1 MQNGAKHS
9 AGSSH
14 SDNTW
19 HTWSVCNTD
28 RMHNTELTPDRLS
41 VIAYTVCMWLSGS
54 VCGIVD
60 AWLGLAVFQLSFS
73 TEYGPWYGP
82 YVTSNDWAWLHSG
95 RDCLFPQPLFSSGY
109 SFRWSLVLPCYH
121 VVNPFI
127 PSTLFAF
134 EVATGSPVLELLS

>member
-41 VIAYTVCMWLSGS
+41 VIAYT
-54 VCGIVD
+54 
-60 AWLGLAVFQLSFS
+60 
-73 TEYGPWYGP
+73 YGPWYGP

-127 PSTLFAF
+127 PITLFAF

>member
-1 MQNGAKHS
+1 MEQSILLVVRIRTTRGILGPS
-9 AGSSH
+9 AIL
-14 SDNTW
+14 W
-19 HTWSVCNTD
+19 KRD

-41 VIAYTVCMWLSGS
+41 VIAYT
-54 VCGIVD
+54 
-60 AWLGLAVFQLSFS
+60 LSFS